1 MKKII
6 NGRMYDTET
15 AETVAE
21 ASHGGVRDFRY
32 YREELHRKKDGEF
45 FLFGEGGGLSKYA
58 HKSEYGGFE
67 YGEAITPL
75 TEEDARRWMER
86 NASVEEYCE
95 VFGTPAEDAE
105 TPNGSAADSAPC
117 TVPELLK
124 KHGMTQ
130 TGFARR
136 FNIPLRTVQHW
147 CLGER
152 SCPPYVIAMAAE
164 ILAAAE
170 K

>member
-15 AETVAE
+15 AEIVAE

-58 HKSEYGGFE
+58 HRSEDGGFDG
-67 YGEAITPL
+67 GEAITPL
-75 TEEDARRWMER
+75 TEEGARRWMEH
-86 NASVEEYCE
+86 NASIEEYCV
-95 VFGTPAEDAE
+95 VFGTPSEDAE
-105 TPNGSAADSAPC
+105 APSDSAADVTSR
-117 TVPELLK
+117 TIPELIK
-124 KHGMTQ
+124 KYGMTQ

-136 FNIPLRTVQHW
+136 FNIPLRTVQDW
-147 CLGER
+147 CGGRRE
-152 SCPPYVIAMAAE
+152 CPPYVIAMAAE
-164 ILAAAE
+164 ILAE
-170 K
+170 NEQ